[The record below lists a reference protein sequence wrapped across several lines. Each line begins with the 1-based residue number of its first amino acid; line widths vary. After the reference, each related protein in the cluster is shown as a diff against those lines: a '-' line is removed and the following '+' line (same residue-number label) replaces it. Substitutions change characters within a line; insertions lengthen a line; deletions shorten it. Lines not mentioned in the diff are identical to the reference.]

1 MHKMFLIVFV
11 TLCPA
16 LAGAQTL
23 TRDLEVSAWTRA
35 AKVNLEA
42 ACVSYVNSEGEA
54 SAVTLF
60 YSRASYPE
68 AQRLLKAGY
77 PDTDLLGAEC
87 GRDLAYVQVNQYA
100 KSEEVQAEIQ
110 RAGGFK
116 PVWLAFYNAAEAQ
129 KNFWQSLRK
138 ALRKL

>member
-1 MHKMFLIVFV
+1 MYKMFLIVLV

-16 LAGAQTL
+16 LAGAQSF
-23 TRDLEVSAWTRA
+23 TRDLEVTAWTRVNKA
-35 AKVNLEA
+35 NLEA
-42 ACVSYVNSEGEA
+42 ACVSYVNGEGED

-77 PDTDLLGAEC
+77 PDADLLGAEC
-87 GRDLAYVQVNQYA
+87 GRDLPYVRVNQYA
-100 KSEEVQAEIQ
+100 KTEEVEAEVR

-116 PVWLAFYNAAEAQ
+116 AVWLAFYNAAEAQ

-138 ALRKL
+138 ALRRL